1 VLELKYMNDLS
12 QIKSEYEK
20 FIDELKQIELSSD
33 WEKLG
38 KLKKQKEA
46 YEKIIEKQDELESIN
61 QQIKEVKK
69 ILITEK
75 APDLISLAQEEEE
88 NLLEKKLSA
97 ENNLEKILKK
107 SNGEGK
113 DPKSIIIEIRAGT
126 GGEEAA
132 LFAYDLFNMY
142 SKYAE
147 IQNWQVKTLNSHRTE
162 LGGYKEISFQIS
174 GKEVFSKIK
183 HEAGVHRVQRIPT
196 TEKQG
201 RIHTSTASVAVLAKP
216 TQKEVQIK
224 SDDLQIDT
232 YRSSGPGGQNVN
244 KRETAIRI
252 THIPTGIVVASQN
265 ERNQLQNKENALA
278 LLQAKLLA
286 RQEEEEIE
294 KLGTKRKDQIGQAK
308 RAEKIRTYNFPQSRI
323 TDHRI
328 KKTWHNLEAIM
339 SGELD
344 TIVAELVNL

>member
-1 VLELKYMNDLS
+1 MIDLLK
-12 QIKSEYEK
+12 IKSEYEK
-20 FIDELKQIELSSD
+20 IVEELKQIELSSD

-38 KLKKQKEA
+38 KLKKQKEV
-46 YEKIIEKQDELESIN
+46 YEKIIQKQDELAKIN
-61 QQIKEVKK
+61 QEIKEVEK

-75 APDLISLAQEEEE
+75 EAELISLAQEEKKS
-88 NLLEKKLSA
+88 LLEKKVTG

-113 DPKSIIIEIRAGT
+113 DPKSIIIEIRAGA

-132 LFAYDLFNMY
+132 LFAFDLFNMY

-162 LGGYKEISFQIS
+162 LGGYKEIAFQIS
-174 GKEVFSKIK
+174 GPEVFAKIK
-183 HEAGVHRVQRIPT
+183 NEAGVHRVQRIPS

-201 RIHTSTASVAVLAKP
+201 RIHTSTASVAILVKP
-216 TQKEVQIK
+216 TKTQIQIK
-224 SDDLQIDT
+224 PEDLQIDT
-232 YRSSGPGGQNVN
+232 FRSSGPGGQNVN

-252 THIPTGIVVASQN
+252 THTPTGIVVASQN

-278 LLQAKLLA
+278 ILQAKLLVQ
-286 RQEEEEIE
+286 QEEAAIE

-308 RAEKIRTYNFPQSRI
+308 RSEKIRTYNFPQSRV

-328 KKTWHNLEAIM
+328 KKTWHNLDQVMA
-339 SGELD
+339 GELD
-344 TIVAELVNL
+344 SIVTELKNL

>member
-1 VLELKYMNDLS
+1 MNDLS
-12 QIKSEYEK
+12 EIKSEYEK
-20 FIDELKQIELSSD
+20 IIKELKQIELSSD

-38 KLKKQKEA
+38 KLKKQKDA

-61 QQIKEVKK
+61 QQMKEVEK

-75 APDLISLAQEEEE
+75 APDLISLAQEEEK

-107 SNGEGK
+107 SNGEGN

-174 GKEVFSKIK
+174 GKEAFSKIK

-196 TEKQG
+196 TEKQE

-278 LLQAKLLA
+278 ILQAKLLV

-344 TIVAELVNL
+344 PVVKELINL

>member
-1 VLELKYMNDLS
+1 MIDLLK
-12 QIKSEYEK
+12 IKSEYEK
-20 FIDELKQIELSSD
+20 IVEELKQIELSSD

-38 KLKKQKEA
+38 KLKKQKEV
-46 YEKIIEKQDELESIN
+46 YEKIIQKQDELAKIN
-61 QQIKEVKK
+61 QEIKEVEK

-75 APDLISLAQEEEE
+75 EAELISLAQEEKKS
-88 NLLEKKLSA
+88 LLEKKVTG

-113 DPKSIIIEIRAGT
+113 DPKSIIIEIRAGA

-132 LFAYDLFNMY
+132 LFAFDLFNMY

-162 LGGYKEISFQIS
+162 LGGYKEIAFQIS
-174 GKEVFSKIK
+174 GPEVFAKIK
-183 HEAGVHRVQRIPT
+183 NEAGVHRVQRIPS

-201 RIHTSTASVAVLAKP
+201 RIHTSTASVAILVKP
-216 TQKEVQIK
+216 TKTQIQIK
-224 SDDLQIDT
+224 PEDLQIDT
-232 YRSSGPGGQNVN
+232 FRSSGPGGQNVN

-252 THIPTGIVVASQN
+252 THTPTGIVVASQN

-278 LLQAKLLA
+278 ILQAKLLVQ
-286 RQEEEEIE
+286 QEEAAIE

-308 RAEKIRTYNFPQSRI
+308 RSEKIRTYNFPQSRV

-339 SGELD
+339 SGELGEV
-344 TIVAELVNL
+344 TKALK

>member
-1 VLELKYMNDLS
+1 MLEWKNMKDLS
-12 QIKSEYEK
+12 EIKSEYEK
-20 FIDELKQIELSSD
+20 IIEELKQIELSSD

-38 KLKKQKEA
+38 KLKKQKES
-46 YEKIIEKQDELESIN
+46 YQKIIEKQEELENIN
-61 QQIKEVKK
+61 RQIKEVEK

-75 APDLISLAQEEEE
+75 APDLISLAQEEEK

-174 GKEVFSKIK
+174 GREAFSKIK

-278 LLQAKLLA
+278 ILQAKLLV

-328 KKTWHNLEAIM
+328 KKTWHNLETIM

-344 TIVAELVNL
+344 IVVDELINL

>member
-1 VLELKYMNDLS
+1 MIDLLK
-12 QIKSEYEK
+12 IKSEYEK
-20 FIDELKQIELSSD
+20 IVEELKQIELSSD

-38 KLKKQKEA
+38 KLKKQKEV
-46 YEKIIEKQDELESIN
+46 YEKIIQKQDELAKIN
-61 QQIKEVKK
+61 QEIKEVEK

-75 APDLISLAQEEEE
+75 EAELISLAQEEKKS
-88 NLLEKKLSA
+88 LLEKKVTG

-113 DPKSIIIEIRAGT
+113 DPKSIIIEIRAGA

-132 LFAYDLFNMY
+132 LFAFDLFNMY

-162 LGGYKEISFQIS
+162 LGGYKEIAFQIS
-174 GKEVFSKIK
+174 GPEVFAKIK
-183 HEAGVHRVQRIPT
+183 NEAGVHRVQRIPS

-201 RIHTSTASVAVLAKP
+201 RIHTSTASVAILIKP
-216 TQKEVQIK
+216 TKTQIQIK
-224 SDDLQIDT
+224 PEDLQIDT
-232 YRSSGPGGQNVN
+232 FRSSGPGGQNVN

-252 THIPTGIVVASQN
+252 THTPTGIVVASQN

-278 LLQAKLLA
+278 ILQAKLLVQ
-286 RQEEEEIE
+286 QEEAAIE

-308 RAEKIRTYNFPQSRI
+308 RSEKIRTYNFPQSRV

-339 SGELD
+339 SGELGEV
-344 TIVAELVNL
+344 TKALK